1 MFRAIKVKAKSG
13 RGGMDAADTWSQMMN
28 NGQYEDILNQYKAA
42 APDVQEAA
50 RALLNEIQDDFGN
63 LFYENKQMAEMA
75 WAEGDSENQ
84 DKLAEFMKE
93 NMIAF
98 DE

>member
-1 MFRAIKVKAKSG
+1 
-13 RGGMDAADTWSQMMN
+13 MMN

-50 RALLNEIQDDFGN
+50 RELLNDIHDEFGN
-63 LFYENKQMAEMA
+63 LFYEDKSMAELA
-75 WAEGDSENQ
+75 WAERDPEIQ

-98 DE
+98 DEWRLIQ

>member
-1 MFRAIKVKAKSG
+1 
-13 RGGMDAADTWSQMMN
+13 
-28 NGQYEDILNQYKAA
+28 
-42 APDVQEAA
+42 
-50 RALLNEIQDDFGN
+50 
-63 LFYENKQMAEMA
+63 MAEMA
-75 WAEGDSENQ
+75 WAEGDPENQ